1 MTQQLPYGFQAIN
14 GRKLK
19 GCGNS
24 GEERGQP
31 PPPPHPT
38 IVGATYYKV
47 CDFGTLHL
55 KLGINIQIY
64 LF

>member
-1 MTQQLPYGFQAIN
+1 MAGNSKDVAN
-14 GRKLK
+14 RGRK
-19 GCGNS
+19 
-24 GEERGQP
+24 EVP
-31 PPPPHPT
+31 PTPLHT
-38 IVGATYYKV
+38 IVGATHDKV

>member
-19 GCGNS
+19 GCGNL

-31 PPPPHPT
+31 PPPT
-38 IVGATYYKV
+38 IVGATHDKV